1 MKNINKKRSSWFIS
15 SILITI
21 LGAMSIL
28 LLFLMQ
34 YYETRGIFFWATL
47 ASWIIILIV
56 MAVMFC
62 VQEGIS
68 RKIEEKQNDIIQEL
82 KNTIEELEKG
92 RT

>member
-1 MKNINKKRSSWFIS
+1 MKDINKKRSSWFIT

-68 RKIEEKQNDIIQEL
+68 RKIEKSQNDIIQEL
-82 KNTIEELEKG
+82 KKTIEELEKDKS
-92 RT
+92 